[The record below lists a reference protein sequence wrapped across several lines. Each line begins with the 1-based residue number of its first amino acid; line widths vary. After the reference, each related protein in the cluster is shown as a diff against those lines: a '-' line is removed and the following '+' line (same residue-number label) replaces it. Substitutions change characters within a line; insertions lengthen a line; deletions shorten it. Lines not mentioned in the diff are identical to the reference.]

1 LTNFWL
7 IIIDDIEF
15 ADEESIVLLESLIT
29 LNTYH
34 LFFVLS
40 KGHQRKLSNNAR
52 EVLAHQQITT
62 IRLTPIDIV
71 HVKAL
76 ICQFLDVVAIPL
88 ELERIVCRKG
98 NGNPGWIQNF
108 LVLLTQAQKLKVE
121 QVEIDYAV
129 SIGLIFVELRY
140 RPVDYLDFWDL
151 YATSFSQHAQQTSQ
165 EQEGGSPNMI
175 KVAIMSSDG
184 QISTFEKDL
193 QADCES
199 ITTSLSWYK
208 NIFLFLL
215 ATNLILYDSLSPYE
229 QLICKCASVFGHQ
242 FLRVML
248 LHLLTTSTDYMV
260 AKAIQKLFELHI
272 FGCAHGDFQSLNIV
286 YQRNENTQMDEPL
299 RCYCNSLPV
308 PGKVILDSKRD
319 RNQLI
324 EVFFRFLQKYA
335 AVLGL
340 WIHEI
345 HVENLP
351 GHHLQLAYGNPE
363 ERISFESV
371 EPFGEAVEKVSAD
384 LQIRRLLSLI
394 CIFQMR

>member
-1 LTNFWL
+1 LSWSEGFLKIKLAFFGQKVALWLRYLPKTIFLKSEICYYAFATRNTLLILIESPHPQNLTNFWL

-165 EQEGGSPNMI
+165 EQEGGPNMI

-199 ITTSLSWYK
+199 ITTSVYK
-208 NIFLFLL
+208 
-215 ATNLILYDSLSPYE
+215 
-229 QLICKCASVFGHQ
+229 
-242 FLRVML
+242 
-248 LHLLTTSTDYMV
+248 
-260 AKAIQKLFELHI
+260 
-272 FGCAHGDFQSLNIV
+272 
-286 YQRNENTQMDEPL
+286 
-299 RCYCNSLPV
+299 
-308 PGKVILDSKRD
+308 
-319 RNQLI
+319 
-324 EVFFRFLQKYA
+324 
-335 AVLGL
+335 
-340 WIHEI
+340 
-345 HVENLP
+345 
-351 GHHLQLAYGNPE
+351 
-363 ERISFESV
+363 
-371 EPFGEAVEKVSAD
+371 
-384 LQIRRLLSLI
+384 
-394 CIFQMR
+394 